1 MAARLEAMFNR
12 MQEVEAQVNK
22 AREDTAQAMLEEQE
36 IKAKE
41 ATAAFLAELDA
52 EDRQAAAAAA
62 KKKSKEKGNKKKGT
76 GSQQ

>member
-22 AREDTAQAMLEEQE
+22 AREDTAQALLKEQE